1 MIDCDKYK
9 QKTIKLTTNQDDT
22 SEMSYYALSRWMSLI
37 EGVEFVDKKCKQLK
51 IPDSSNSWIK
61 PNALQKYLDER
72 TPSMLFEITNDDTI
86 C

>member
-9 QKTIKLTTNQDDT
+9 QKTIKLTTSSDEK
-22 SEMSYYALSRWMSLI
+22 SEMSFYEMSRWMSLI
-37 EGVEFVDKKCKQLK
+37 EGVEFVDKKCKQLN

-72 TPSMLFEITNDDTI
+72 TPSMLFEITNNDTL